1 MHDTIELQVTSI
13 WAQILGVEKA
23 NASAS
28 FYELG
33 GTSIMAEQIAAR
45 IEEALAVKVTGID
58 VLRDHQLGD
67 LVQTVRTKLGGR

>member
-1 MHDTIELQVTSI
+1 MHDTIESQVTTI
-13 WAQILGVEKA
+13 WAQILGVESP

-45 IEEALAVKVTGID
+45 IEEALTVNVTGID

-67 LVQTVRTKLGGR
+67 LVRTVRAKLGR